1 MGSWQRRLA
10 PYFFI
15 SPFFVGYAV
24 FFLFPVLW
32 AGRLSLFQ
40 MTGIGSAPV
49 FIGAQNY
56 LDLLRDELFRKAL
69 FNTSYYALGSILLIV
84 PAALGLALLLTR
96 RRLQGREFFRLFYFA
111 PNVTSGVV
119 VAIIFGLVFEHEY
132 GLLNNLLLAPLGF
145 EKIRWLLD
153 AEFILPAIIVLGLW
167 RWTGINALYF
177 MAGLQNIPGD
187 IKEAAVIDGAS
198 RWKSFRYIILP
209 LLRPV
214 IIFVMTFAIIG
225 SYNLFAEPALLTG
238 DVAGG
243 PDNGGLFMTMLLYMN
258 GFRFMKFGYAAAL
271 GISLA
276 LIILVLTLVQLRM
289 LGMFRED

>member
-69 FNTSYYALGSILLIV
+69 FNTTYYALGSILLIA

-96 RRLQGREFFRLFYFA
+96 RRLRAREFFRLFYFA
-111 PNVTSGVV
+111 PNITSGVV

-132 GLLNNLLLAPLGF
+132 GLINNLILAPLGF
-145 EKIRWLLD
+145 AKIRWLLD
-153 AEFILPAIIVLGLW
+153 AEFILPAILVLGLW

-177 MAGLQNIPGD
+177 MAGLQNVPGD
-187 IKEAAVIDGAS
+187 VKEAAVIDGAG
-198 RWKSFRYIILP
+198 RWQSFRYIILP

-214 IIFVMTFAIIG
+214 IIFVMTFALIG

-276 LIILVLTLVQLRM
+276 LIILVLTLVPLRI

>member
-1 MGSWQRRLA
+1 MGSWSRKLA
-10 PYFFI
+10 PYLFI
-15 SPFFVGYAV
+15 SPFFLGYGV

-32 AGRLSLFQ
+32 AARLSLFQ
-40 MTGIGSAPV
+40 MTGIGSTPV

-56 LDLLRDELFRKAL
+56 LALLQDDLFRKAL
-69 FNTSYYALGSILLIV
+69 GNTTYYALGSILLIV

-96 RRLQGREFFRLFYFA
+96 RRLRWREFFRLFFFS
-111 PNVTSGVV
+111 PNITSGVV

-132 GLLNNLLLAPLGF
+132 GLINNLILAPLGF
-145 EKIRWLLD
+145 PKIRWLLD
-153 AEFILPAIIVLGLW
+153 AEFILPAIILLGLW

-177 MAGLQNIPGD
+177 MAGLQNIPSE
-187 IKEAAVIDGAS
+187 IKEAAIIDGAN
-198 RWKSFRYIILP
+198 RWASFRYIILP

-225 SYNLFAEPALLTG
+225 SYNLFAEPALLTR

-258 GFRFMKFGYAAAL
+258 GFRFLKFGYAAAL

-276 LIILVLTLVQLRM
+276 LIILVLTFIQIRI
-289 LGMFRED
+289 LGLFRDL

>member
-1 MGSWQRRLA
+1 MGHWQRKYA
-10 PYFFI
+10 PYIFI
-15 SPFFVGYAV
+15 SPFFIGYAV

-32 AGRLSLFQ
+32 AARLSLFQ

-49 FIGAQNY
+49 FVGLRNY
-56 LDLLRDELFRKAL
+56 LDLLQDDLFRRAL
-69 FNTSYYALGSILLIV
+69 GNTTYYALGSLLLIT

-96 RRLQGREFFRLFYFA
+96 RQLRWREFFRLFFFT
-111 PNVTSGVV
+111 PNITSGVV

-132 GLLNNLLLAPLGF
+132 GLINNLILAPLGF
-145 EKIRWLLD
+145 AKIRWLLD
-153 AEFILPAIIVLGLW
+153 AEFILPAIILLGLW

-177 MAGLQNIPGD
+177 MAGLQNIPVD
-187 IKEAAVIDGAS
+187 VKEAAIIDGAS
-198 RWKSFRYIILP
+198 RWQSFRHIILP

-225 SYNLFAEPALLTG
+225 SYNLFAEPALLTR

-258 GFRFMKFGYAAAL
+258 GFRFLKFGYAAAL

-276 LIILVLTLVQLRM
+276 LIILVLTLLQLRL